1 MKLFFAHC
9 CLQVSI
15 LFGAATFVTVFSF
28 GQVGGS
34 GTIPFVLSQQFMH
47 EISSSP
53 YQTNTGK
60 RAAEFRSWLHEKE
73 KNITEE
79 GIELPT
85 NLQCGDVLYLSAL
98 LSSREILLSPYLP
111 DHGVGEAEDS
121 RTLKRK
127 HDDDIYCNDKAKKRK
142 GTLTGEGEM
151 TFRREKGF
159 PGIRLCITRATI
171 PRADVINLFKER
183 DIHSNVFLSSGD
195 EQKSSLYIG
204 STSTDRMKENLDLG
218 TAVHLTVS
226 ADDKPWEAMTCYA
239 ENLDYYASN
248 QVKGSPLCPQVF
260 KTVYSAIQKAGDQ
273 GLSME
278 EVSKLV
284 NVRGRLCCTVS
295 NLCLINTIFC
305 T

>member
-1 MKLFFAHC
+1 
-9 CLQVSI
+9 
-15 LFGAATFVTVFSF
+15 
-28 GQVGGS
+28 
-34 GTIPFVLSQQFMH
+34 MH

-260 KTVYSAIQKAGDQ
+260 KTVYSAIEKAGDQ

-278 EVSKLV
+278 EVSNLV

-295 NLCLINTIFC
+295 NLCLINTIFVREP
-305 T
+305 TNF